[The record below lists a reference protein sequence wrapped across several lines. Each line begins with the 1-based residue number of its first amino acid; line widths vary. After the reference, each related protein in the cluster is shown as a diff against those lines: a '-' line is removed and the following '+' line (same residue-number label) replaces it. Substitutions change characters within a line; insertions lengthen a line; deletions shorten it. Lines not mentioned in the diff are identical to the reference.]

1 MESLIGFLKSGKKG
15 NQNEQSPRVPEQR
28 SSILNS
34 GRSKQKQSVK
44 AAGIQQ
50 NLNNIFSYDDNENID
65 SSSNPIS
72 KSKSAHPSSKGL
84 GAKLGQP
91 GKLSS
96 HFGDHHGSMSNNDST
111 FQSSG
116 GQIGAISLS
125 EQ

>member
-50 NLNNIFSYDDNENID
+50 NLNNIFSYDENENID
-65 SSSNPIS
+65 STSNPNT
-72 KSKSAHPSSKGL
+72 K
-84 GAKLGQP
+84 
-91 GKLSS
+91 
-96 HFGDHHGSMSNNDST
+96 
-111 FQSSG
+111 
-116 GQIGAISLS
+116 
-125 EQ
+125 